1 MLDPLIMVAS
11 NNNVVVTKVR
21 SVNNNDT
28 IRNRSNSPHTNK
40 SARKVLITAA
50 AMTTGGVNQIE
61 QDTEFHDSVSS
72 SAAIAALPHI
82 PKYNNS
88 NIKKNNSNNSNNH
101 LRRVRSDNLA
111 QSKRNDPNCRRSI
124 FGQYFQEKPRSFSS
138 NHLVRGQ
145 GQQQQQLP
153 PPPIPPQHPLPHQ
166 QQQQQQQQQIPK
178 LNYLRRSSSSSASS
192 SGSTTSGGF
201 RNPQQDDN
209 SNDNN
214 NHSYRHFDHR
224 PVDYRV
230 FAPSREQS
238 ATSAIC
244 NRFQELNK
252 EHEHD
257 YESLL
262 ERQITEH
269 SLPPFPSPLR
279 RFCSETTTAIM
290 AGTGAAAVTVGDTS
304 CFLPSSRSRSSSSY
318 DSSGDMHHY
327 CGGVYSL
334 LTPVSILRPPKYSSS
349 SNKNNNNNNNE
360 STDSTSDEN
369 FTEQNETG
377 EHQQLPPPSSV
388 SSSFNVP
395 RSFQG
400 PSTTILK
407 NFVEATASAAASVS
421 AIEEEKESDNLTTI
435 ISATTTTTT
444 TPSNYKGLREEFCDV
459 VDSEEKMEQEE
470 EEQRC
475 ELQQVPQQRIRFD
488 PRVTVTE
495 FEDSVRKWYE
505 EEELEQLKR
514 EAITLAQSYL
524 RQHPAV
530 AKWYQT
536 AKLDLVTKSYRKK
549 ALYSLP
555 VFSSS
560 YSNNA
565 VEEELS
571 PNITKTDNIQSV
583 SSSLSPSSQQ
593 VDELNPFSVKKIL
606 IVEPHPAIASLFC
619 KSMKS
624 MFPSAELTAAS
635 SGEQASQMIKQS
647 FIPNNNKNRSTS
659 TTTGVDTDTTTTSYD
674 IIIVEQSLTPK
685 ATTSQSN
692 NDGNSNKPNIFQ
704 GLIDIFCNKNTNH
717 EESKAASVSCEIHY
731 GSELIELI
739 SKLMAQ
745 QQQDHNN
752 DRSSSCLIIGV
763 SFQPDC
769 VAEKM
774 IRSGADFVWGK
785 PIPNVGDTLRDNI
798 LSKLLAKRNPSGN
811 YTKYVIRPATTP
823 NN

>member
-1 MLDPLIMVAS
+1 
-11 NNNVVVTKVR
+11 
-21 SVNNNDT
+21 
-28 IRNRSNSPHTNK
+28 
-40 SARKVLITAA
+40 
-50 AMTTGGVNQIE
+50 
-61 QDTEFHDSVSS
+61 
-72 SAAIAALPHI
+72 
-82 PKYNNS
+82 
-88 NIKKNNSNNSNNH
+88 
-101 LRRVRSDNLA
+101 
-111 QSKRNDPNCRRSI
+111 
-124 FGQYFQEKPRSFSS
+124 
-138 NHLVRGQ
+138 
-145 GQQQQQLP
+145 
-153 PPPIPPQHPLPHQ
+153 
-166 QQQQQQQQQIPK
+166 
-178 LNYLRRSSSSSASS
+178 
-192 SGSTTSGGF
+192 
-201 RNPQQDDN
+201 
-209 SNDNN
+209 
-214 NHSYRHFDHR
+214 
-224 PVDYRV
+224 
-230 FAPSREQS
+230 
-238 ATSAIC
+238 
-244 NRFQELNK
+244 
-252 EHEHD
+252 
-257 YESLL
+257 
-262 ERQITEH
+262 
-269 SLPPFPSPLR
+269 
-279 RFCSETTTAIM
+279 
-290 AGTGAAAVTVGDTS
+290 
-304 CFLPSSRSRSSSSY
+304 
-318 DSSGDMHHY
+318 
-327 CGGVYSL
+327 
-334 LTPVSILRPPKYSSS
+334 
-349 SNKNNNNNNNE
+349 
-360 STDSTSDEN
+360 
-369 FTEQNETG
+369 
-377 EHQQLPPPSSV
+377 
-388 SSSFNVP
+388 
-395 RSFQG
+395 
-400 PSTTILK
+400 
-407 NFVEATASAAASVS
+407 
-421 AIEEEKESDNLTTI
+421 
-435 ISATTTTTT
+435 
-444 TPSNYKGLREEFCDV
+444 
-459 VDSEEKMEQEE
+459 MEQEE

-583 SSSLSPSSQQ
+583 SSSLSPSSQK

-635 SGEQASQMIKQS
+635 SGEQASQMVKQT
-647 FIPNNNKNRSTS
+647 FIPNNNMNRSTS
-659 TTTGVDTDTTTTSYD
+659 TTMGVDTDTTTSSYD

-717 EESKAASVSCEIHY
+717 EESKAASVSCGIHY

-752 DRSSSCLIIGV
+752 DRSSPCLIIGV

>member
-1 MLDPLIMVAS
+1 MVAS

-21 SVNNNDT
+21 SVSNNNDI

-40 SARKVLITAA
+40 STHQFPRKVVIAA
-50 AMTTGGVNQIE
+50 GMTTTNQ
-61 QDTEFHDSVSS
+61 QDEFHDSVSS
-72 SAAIAALPHI
+72 STATALPI
-82 PKYNNS
+82 PKGNDNNNNS
-88 NIKKNNSNNSNNH
+88 NSNSNSNNH
-101 LRRVRSDNLA
+101 LRRVHSDNLA
-111 QSKRNDPNCRRSI
+111 QSKRNNPNIRRSI
-124 FGQYFQEKPRSFSS
+124 FGQYFTDKPQSYSA

-145 GQQQQQLP
+145 EQQQLP
-153 PPPIPPQHPLPHQ
+153 PPPPPLTPQHPLPQ
-166 QQQQQQQQQIPK
+166 QQP
-178 LNYLRRSSSSSASS
+178 NFHMRRSSSSLASS
-192 SGSTTSGGF
+192 SGSTTSGEF
-201 RNPQQDDN
+201 HNPQQEDN
-209 SNDNN
+209 SNNDNN
-214 NHSYRHFDHR
+214 NRSYRHFVHG

-252 EHEHD
+252 EHEQD

-262 ERQITEH
+262 ERQITEQ

-279 RFCSETTTAIM
+279 RFCSETTTATI
-290 AGTGAAAVTVGDTS
+290 AGAGAAAAVAVGDSS
-304 CFLPSSRSRSSSSY
+304 CFLPSSRSSSSIPVNGTY
-318 DSSGDMHHY
+318 NHHY

-334 LTPVSILRPPKYSSS
+334 LTPVSILRPAKYSNS
-349 SNKNNNNNNNE
+349 NNNNE

-369 FTEQNETG
+369 STEQNETG
-377 EHQQLPPPSSV
+377 EQQQLPPPSM

-400 PSTTILK
+400 PSTTLK

-421 AIEEEKESDNLTTI
+421 NIDEEEEEEEKKENDNLTTTI
-435 ISATTTTTT
+435 ISATTTAAA
-444 TPSNYKGLREEFCDV
+444 SNYKGLREDFCDV

-470 EEQRC
+470 EER
-475 ELQQVPQQRIRFD
+475 ELHPEQQQRIRFD

-495 FEDSVRKWYE
+495 FEDDIRKWYE
-505 EEELEQLKR
+505 EEELDQLKR
-514 EAITLAQSYL
+514 EAIALAQSYL
-524 RQHPAV
+524 RQHPTV

-536 AKLDLVTKSYRKK
+536 AKLDHVTKTYRKK

-565 VEEELS
+565 ALEEERS
-571 PNITKTDNIQSV
+571 PNTKKTDDDMQSV
-583 SSSLSPSSQQ
+583 SSPLSSSFQQPEELTPS
-593 VDELNPFSVKKIL
+593 SVKKIL

-624 MFPSAELTAAS
+624 MFPSAELITAS
-635 SGEQASQMIKQS
+635 SGKQASRMIKQS
-647 FIPNNNKNRSTS
+647 FIPNNNNRST
-659 TTTGVDTDTTTTSYD
+659 TKEVDTTTTSSFD
-674 IIIVEQSLTPK
+674 IIIVEQNLTPK
-685 ATTSQSN
+685 ATMTQQN
-692 NDGNSNKPNIFQ
+692 NNNTNSNKKNIFQ
-704 GLIDIFCNKNTNH
+704 GFIDTLLNKNTNH

-731 GSELIELI
+731 GSDLIELI

-763 SFQPDC
+763 SFQPDR

-785 PIPNVGDTLRDNI
+785 PIPNVGDALRNN
-798 LSKLLAKRNPSGN
+798 LLLKLLAKRNPSSD
-811 YTKYVIRPATTP
+811 
-823 NN
+823 

>member
-1 MLDPLIMVAS
+1 MLNPLIMVAS

-40 SARKVLITAA
+40 SAHQFPRKVVITAA
-50 AMTTGGVNQIE
+50 AVTTEGANQIQ

-72 SAAIAALPHI
+72 SAAIAALPI
-82 PKYNNS
+82 PKDNNS
-88 NIKKNNSNNSNNH
+88 NINNNSNSH
-101 LRRVRSDNLA
+101 LRRVHSGNLS
-111 QSKRNDPNCRRSI
+111 QSKRNNPNSRRSI
-124 FGQYFQEKPRSFSS
+124 FGQYFQDKPRSSS
-138 NHLVRGQ
+138 ANHLVRGQ
-145 GQQQQQLP
+145 GQQQRQLP
-153 PPPIPPQHPLPHQ
+153 PPPITPQHPLPHQ
-166 QQQQQQQQQIPK
+166 QQQQQQIPK
-178 LNYLRRSSSSSASS
+178 KIHLRRSSSSSSASS
-192 SGSTTSGGF
+192 SGSTTSGDF
-201 RNPQQDDN
+201 HNPQQEDN

-252 EHEHD
+252 EYEHD

-279 RFCSETTTAIM
+279 RFCSETTTSIM
-290 AGTGAAAVTVGDTS
+290 AGTGAAAVTVGDSS
-304 CFLPSSRSRSSSSY
+304 CFLPSSRSSSSSITVNGTY
-318 DSSGDMHHY
+318 NDSSGDMHHY

-334 LTPVSILRPPKYSSS
+334 LTPVSILRPAKYSIS
-349 SNKNNNNNNNE
+349 SNDNNNNNE

-377 EHQQLPPPSSV
+377 EQQQLPPSAPV

-400 PSTTILK
+400 PSTTLK
-407 NFVEATASAAASVS
+407 NFAESTASAAASVYT
-421 AIEEEKESDNLTTI
+421 IDEEKKENDNLTTI
-435 ISATTTTTT
+435 ISATTTTT
-444 TPSNYKGLREEFCDV
+444 PSNYKGLSEDFCDV

-470 EEQRC
+470 EEEQRR
-475 ELQQVPQQRIRFD
+475 ELQQGQQQRIRFD

-495 FEDSVRKWYE
+495 FEDSIRKWYE

-536 AKLDLVTKSYRKK
+536 AKLDLVTKTYRKK

-583 SSSLSPSSQQ
+583 SSSLSPSFQQ
-593 VDELNPFSVKKIL
+593 VDELNPSSVKKIL
-606 IVEPHPAIASLFC
+606 IVEPHPAIASLFT

-624 MFPSAELTAAS
+624 MFPSAELTTAL

-647 FIPNNNKNRSTS
+647 FIPSDNKNRSTS
-659 TTTGVDTDTTTTSYD
+659 TTTGVDIDTTASYD
-674 IIIVEQSLTPK
+674 IIIVEQILTPK

-692 NDGNSNKPNIFQ
+692 NNRNSNKPNIFQ
-704 GLIDIFCNKNTNH
+704 GLIDTLLNKNTNH
-717 EESKAASVSCEIHY
+717 EESKAASVSCEIRY

-763 SFQPDC
+763 SFQPDR
-769 VAEKM
+769 VAEKL

-798 LSKLLAKRNPSGN
+798 LFKLLSKRNPSGD
-811 YTKYVIRPATTP
+811 YIK
-823 NN
+823 

>member
-153 PPPIPPQHPLPHQ
+153 PPPIPPQDPLLH
-166 QQQQQQQQQIPK
+166 QQQQQQQQIPEK
-178 LNYLRRSSSSSASS
+178 NYLRRSSSSSASS
-192 SGSTTSGGF
+192 SGPTTSGGF

-257 YESLL
+257 YESLS

-304 CFLPSSRSRSSSSY
+304 RFLPSSRSRSSSSY

-334 LTPVSILRPPKYSSS
+334 LTPVSILRPPKYSS
-349 SNKNNNNNNNE
+349 NNNNNNE

-369 FTEQNETG
+369 STGQNETG

-444 TPSNYKGLREEFCDV
+444 TTTTPSNYKGLR
-459 VDSEEKMEQEE
+459 
-470 EEQRC
+470 
-475 ELQQVPQQRIRFD
+475 
-488 PRVTVTE
+488 
-495 FEDSVRKWYE
+495 
-505 EEELEQLKR
+505 
-514 EAITLAQSYL
+514 
-524 RQHPAV
+524 
-530 AKWYQT
+530 
-536 AKLDLVTKSYRKK
+536 
-549 ALYSLP
+549 
-555 VFSSS
+555 
-560 YSNNA
+560 
-565 VEEELS
+565 
-571 PNITKTDNIQSV
+571 
-583 SSSLSPSSQQ
+583 
-593 VDELNPFSVKKIL
+593 
-606 IVEPHPAIASLFC
+606 
-619 KSMKS
+619 
-624 MFPSAELTAAS
+624 
-635 SGEQASQMIKQS
+635 
-647 FIPNNNKNRSTS
+647 
-659 TTTGVDTDTTTTSYD
+659 
-674 IIIVEQSLTPK
+674 
-685 ATTSQSN
+685 
-692 NDGNSNKPNIFQ
+692 
-704 GLIDIFCNKNTNH
+704 
-717 EESKAASVSCEIHY
+717 
-731 GSELIELI
+731 
-739 SKLMAQ
+739 
-745 QQQDHNN
+745 
-752 DRSSSCLIIGV
+752 
-763 SFQPDC
+763 
-769 VAEKM
+769 
-774 IRSGADFVWGK
+774 
-785 PIPNVGDTLRDNI
+785 
-798 LSKLLAKRNPSGN
+798 
-811 YTKYVIRPATTP
+811 
-823 NN
+823 